1 MNYLFSQNYNITIL
15 QAEKSVRYN
24 RSSIYSG
31 SKGVIKCN
39 NYLGQQGITIGVWC
53 YGIVSHTKEFG
64 TKQFLR
70 VMYIVLSEFTV
81 QDLGEQNTFIP
92 WNNFNNFLH

>member
-1 MNYLFSQNYNITIL
+1 MNYPFSQNYLITIL

-24 RSSIYSG
+24 RSSIYRG

-39 NYLGQQGITIGVWC
+39 NSLGQQGITIGSDVMVT
-53 YGIVSHTKEFG
+53 GAQKIIVSHSREFG

-81 QDLGEQNTFIP
+81 QDLGE
-92 WNNFNNFLH
+92 